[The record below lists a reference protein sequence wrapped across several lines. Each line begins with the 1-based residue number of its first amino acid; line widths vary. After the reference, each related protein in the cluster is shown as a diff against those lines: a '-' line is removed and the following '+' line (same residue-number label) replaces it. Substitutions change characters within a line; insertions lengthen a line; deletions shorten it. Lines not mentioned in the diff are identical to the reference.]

1 VQCGDCERSAKI
13 IFDGLKTTSINLI
26 VTLPD
31 INLARLLREVE
42 EDRDVIHVPLCRGE
56 EGIGSTLAH
65 QACRKNPEKIEII

>member
-13 IFDGLKTTSINLI
+13 IFDGLKTARINLI

-42 EDRDVIHVPLCRGE
+42 EDRAVILVPLC
-56 EGIGSTLAH
+56 
-65 QACRKNPEKIEII
+65 